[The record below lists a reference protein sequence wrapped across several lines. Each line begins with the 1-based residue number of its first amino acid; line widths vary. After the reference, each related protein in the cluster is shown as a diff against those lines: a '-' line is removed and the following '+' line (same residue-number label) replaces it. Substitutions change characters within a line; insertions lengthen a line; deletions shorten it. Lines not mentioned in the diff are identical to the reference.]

1 MRLTSLG
8 TLVLTAA
15 ISSAQP
21 AMAVYIALGDSIT
34 FGETDLE
41 YAPSFGDRGSLVYM
55 LTT

>member
-21 AMAVYIALGDSIT
+21 AVAVYIALGDSIT

-41 YAPSFGDRGSLVYM
+41 YAPLAIAATLVYM